1 MTRNYIISIDL
12 GGTKILSALI
22 NSENKII
29 AKDKVPTDIMNG
41 KDGLIKTIVSSVNR
55 ILSENKVT
63 LKEVKAISLG
73 VPGTVNPYSGLISS
87 APNLG
92 IKNFNIKEALLKYFS
107 IPILLENDVNL
118 AGLGIKNFEFA
129 KDTHNMLVVFVGT
142 GIGGAL
148 FFEGKL
154 YRGSTFFAGEIGHI
168 RVSSKGNL
176 LGKDKNTTFET
187 IASRT
192 AIVRGIKSELKKG
205 KKSILKEYKSPN
217 KILKSKALA
226 DAVKK
231 GDALAIKYVNKSAV
245 VIGTVLGSITTLLN
259 LDTIVLG
266 GGVIEATG
274 DFMLPKIKKSF
285 KKAVL
290 PEPGKVVKIIKTKLG
305 DDAAL
310 FGGIALANEF
320 LSE

>member
-63 LKEVKAISLG
+63 EKEVKAISLG

-92 IKNFNIKEALLKYFS
+92 IKNFNIKEALLKYFA
-107 IPILLENDVNL
+107 IPILIENDVNL

-290 PEPGKVVKIIKTKLG
+290 PEPGKAVKIIKTKLG

>member
-63 LKEVKAISLG
+63 EKEVRAISLG

-107 IPILLENDVNL
+107 IPILIENDVNL

-187 IASRT
+187 VASRT

-226 DAVKK
+226 DAIKK

-290 PEPGKVVKIIKTKLG
+290 PEPGKAVKIIKTKLG